1 MTDNQV
7 IVITGASAGIG
18 RALVRRFACPGV
30 HLALLA
36 RGEQGL
42 HAAQAEALKAGAQ
55 AIVIP
60 TDVAVAEQVFRAAE
74 QVVQTWGKIDVW
86 INNAMVTVFSPVADL
101 QADEFDRVTQVTYH
115 GAVWGT
121 MAALQH
127 MSARDS
133 GTIVQVGSALAHRSI
148 PLQAAYCGAKHALR
162 GFTDALRSELLHDR
176 SRIRVT
182 MVQLSAFNTPQFS
195 WARNKLGRHPQPVA
209 PIFQPELAADA
220 IFEAATN
227 PRREMWVGFPAV
239 KAILGSRLIPGF
251 LDRYLAGGAYDGQVT
266 SEKTRPL
273 NRDNLF
279 HAVEGDFGA
288 RGVFTSDAAPHSP
301 QVWATMHRKTWV
313 ASVVAFLVLILFRK
327 LRRRP
332 SRLAR

>member
-1 MTDNQV
+1 MTHNQV
-7 IVITGASAGIG
+7 VVITGASAGIG
-18 RALVRRFACPGV
+18 RALVRRFARPGV

-42 HAAQAEALKAGAQ
+42 HAAHAEALRAGAQ
-55 AIVIP
+55 AISIP
-60 TDVAVAEQVFRAAE
+60 IDVAVAEHVFRAAE
-74 QVVQTWGKIDVW
+74 QVMQTWGKIDVW
-86 INNAMVTVFSPVADL
+86 INNAMVTVFSPVMDL

-121 MAALQH
+121 MAALKH
-127 MSARDS
+127 MSARNS

-148 PLQAAYCGAKHALR
+148 PLQSAYCGAKHALR

-176 SRIRVT
+176 SKVRVT
-182 MVQLSAFNTPQFS
+182 MIQLSAFNTPQFS
-195 WARNKLGRHPQPVA
+195 WARNKLGDHPQPVA

-220 IFEAATN
+220 IYDAAMH

-239 KAILGSRLIPGF
+239 KAILGNRLIPGF
-251 LDRYLAGGAYDGQVT
+251 LDRYLAGRAYDGQVT
-266 SEKTRPL
+266 KEKTRPL

-288 RGVFTSDAAPHSP
+288 RGVFTSDAAPNSL
-301 QVWATMHRKTWV
+301 QIWANLHRKTWMACLV
-313 ASVVAFLVLILFRK
+313 ASLAILVVGT
-327 LRRRP
+327 LRHRS
-332 SRLAR
+332 SRLIR

>member
-1 MTDNQV
+1 MTGDQV
-7 IVITGASAGIG
+7 VVITGASAGIG
-18 RALVRRFACPGV
+18 RALVRRFARPSV
-30 HLALLA
+30 RLALLA

-42 HAAQAEALKAGAQ
+42 HAAQSEAIKAGAQ
-55 AIVIP
+55 TIAIP
-60 TDVAVAEQVFRAAE
+60 TDVAIAEQVFRAAE

-121 MAALQH
+121 MAALHH
-127 MSARDS
+127 MSVRNS

-148 PLQAAYCGAKHALR
+148 PLQSAYCGAKHALR

-176 SRIRVT
+176 SGVRVT
-182 MVQLSAFNTPQFS
+182 MIQLSAFNTPQFS

-209 PIFQPELAADA
+209 PIFQPELAAHA
-220 IFEAATN
+220 IYEAAMN

-251 LDRYLAGGAYDGQVT
+251 LDRYLAGDAYNGQVT

-288 RGVFTSDAAPHSP
+288 RGVFTSDASPHSP
-301 QVWATMHRKTWV
+301 QIWATMHRKTWV
-313 ASVVAFLVLILFRK
+313 ASVLAFLAILVFHK
-327 LRRRP
+327 LRHRP
-332 SRLAR
+332 PRLSP